1 MAAVNKTVSLK
12 LVVDT
17 ESQRVLYAEAG
28 KEFVDFLIDIIA
40 LPVGA
45 FVPLLNQE
53 MLGGLGNIYESIE
66 NFGTTY
72 LQPNVNKY
80 TLLKY
85 KAFISGSVGTLGL
98 LQLPN
103 VVTSTSRKLYRCK
116 SITSCQRMWD
126 VRDTRCPFHMC
137 GTSEASY
144 QGPQRLNNPYSSTE
158 MEGGYVEEAVTYMVM
173 DDLEVK
179 PLSTLS
185 MITLLDKFNLKEIGT
200 LVEKVV
206 NFGMDEGIKLLRASL
221 LSKSVLTDVFLPML
235 KEEVNFQEDVKAE

>member
-17 ESQRVLYAEAG
+17 ESGRVLYAEAG

-45 FVPLLNQE
+45 FIPLLNQE

-66 NFGTTY
+66 NLSTTY

-80 TLLKY
+80 TLLMY

-103 VVTSTSRKLYRCK
+103 VVTSTSRKLYGCQLFPRCQK
-116 SITSCQRMWD
+116 VYDCSI
-126 VRDTRCPFHMC
+126 RCSNHSLY
-137 GTSEASY
+137 GTSELSY
-144 QGPQRLNNPYSSTE
+144 QGPQSQRLNNPYFSTE
-158 MEGGYVEEAVTYMVM
+158 MEEGYVEEAITYMEM

-185 MITLLDKFNLKEIGT
+185 MITLLDRFNVKEIGT

-206 NFGMDEGIKLLRASL
+206 NFGMDEVCSFF
-221 LSKSVLTDVFLPML
+221 VFLCIY
-235 KEEVNFQEDVKAE
+235 FIYFRC

>member
-66 NFGTTY
+66 NLGTTY
-72 LQPNVNKY
+72 LQPNVNKD

-103 VVTSTSRKLYRCK
+103 VVTSTSRKLYRCN
-116 SITSCQRMWD
+116 STHSCQRVWD
-126 VRDTRCPFHMC
+126 VRGTRCPTHFY

-206 NFGMDEGIKLLRASL
+206 NFGMDEVCCFFFFSWR
-221 LSKSVLTDVFLPML
+221 
-235 KEEVNFQEDVKAE
+235 

>member
-17 ESQRVLYAEAG
+17 ESQTVLYAEAG

-45 FVPLLNQE
+45 FVPLLNEE

-66 NFGTTY
+66 NLGTTY
-72 LQPNVNKY
+72 LQPNVNKD

-103 VVTSTSRKLYRCK
+103 VETLTSRKLYRCNP
-116 SITSCQRMWD
+116 SRVCD
-126 VRDTRCPFHMC
+126 G
-137 GTSEASY
+137 GTPWQAHFCELSY
-144 QGPQRLNNPYSSTE
+144 QGPKRLNNPYFSTE

-185 MITLLDKFNLKEIGT
+185 MITLLDKYNLKEIGT

-206 NFGMDEGIKLLRASL
+206 NFGMDEVCCFFFGR
-221 LSKSVLTDVFLPML
+221 
-235 KEEVNFQEDVKAE
+235 